1 MMDRIISDIDKA
13 LGAEAYMAA
22 LSLMLTLPDICAKAE
37 YGKQYGNKKRYIT
50 WFDEYIGQYEKPPQE
65 NGEAPMPYLSGE
77 VVYQLRCM
85 ILHQGTPNID
95 SKEIREDACKI
106 DHFTLVTE
114 SKNEFDI
121 YTDAAS
127 YGSDFDSNTPIRTYR
142 LNIRRFWLVLKSCV
156 LAYYKD
162 NEEKFTFF
170 QYSILDWDKA
180 IEDMHK
186 SKKILFGGRND
197 S

>member
-1 MMDRIISDIDKA
+1 MMNRLISDIDKA
-13 LGAEAYMAA
+13 LNAEAYMAA

-37 YGKQYGNKKRYIT
+37 YGKQYGNKKQYIT

-65 NGEAPMPYLSGE
+65 NNEAPMPYLSGE

-85 ILHQGTPNID
+85 ILHQGTPNI
-95 SKEIREDACKI
+95 
-106 DHFTLVTE
+106 E
-114 SKNEFDI
+114 SKKEFDI

-127 YGSDFDSNTPIRTYR
+127 YGSDFGSNTPIRTYR
-142 LNIRRFWLVLKSCV
+142 LNIRRFWVILKSCV
-156 LAYYKD
+156 LAYYKA

-186 SKKILFGGRND
+186 SKRILFGGRND